1 MHFPSLLQ
9 HYVCK
14 SVVCTGHCRE
24 KLRFGLLPCFN
35 KYIYLGQT
43 GVMAG
48 FQSLYE
54 VLHAQ

>member
-1 MHFPSLLQ
+1 MRSPSLLQ
-9 HYVCK
+9 HYVFK
-14 SVVCTGHCRE
+14 SVVCAGHCRE
-24 KLRFGLLPCFN
+24 KLRFGLSPRFN

-43 GVMAG
+43 GIMMG